1 MRESIPPQSEVGR
14 EALLAWKKSK
24 PENFF
29 TSDSYFQNLLAS
41 HLKQEYQECLPQL
54 ESVGESAA
62 RRMNELAIESNRDEN
77 LPALQRFDRLGIRQE
92 RIAFHPSYHEL
103 GTLIWKT
110 GVLRLLAEPGK
121 ELQLGSMIYLMAQNG
136 EAGHVCPLACT
147 AGATRLIQ
155 QIGSSEQKNTYL
167 PSLLESD
174 YSKRLHASQF
184 LTEVQGGSDVGANS
198 SKAVPV
204 QDQPGWFRIY
214 GEKWFCSVIDAGL
227 FVITARPENAMAG
240 TKGLGLFLVP
250 RWINGAIN
258 QFTVNRLKHKLGTRS
273 MATGEVE
280 FSGALAE
287 QIGPLEDGFKNV
299 VGIVLDTSRIF
310 NALAACG
317 FMRRAYLEA
326 RSFAQHRYA
335 FGNAI
340 LHYPLVRRTLARM
353 RLDTCA
359 SLSATFRILEMNE
372 AVKSRRI
379 HVNANKYWTSL
390 KCTQVVRHGIE
401 ILGGNGTIEDFSIL
415 PRLYRDAIVLESW
428 EGTHNTLCMQ
438 ILRDIVQ
445 REMHQH
451 WLEETRVLISDV
463 TQPEI
468 YFHAERASTFTGD
481 LEFRIEQ
488 LLQTSPEQR
497 AGWIRSVVDR
507 ICILNG
513 YVSLLKQCGNNPDE
527 DEINLLEYYRKTY
540 IDVVDSMDDQSMM
553 SLERKVSHLY

>member
-1 MRESIPPQSEVGR
+1 MKESIPSQNDLGR
-14 EALLAWKKSK
+14 EALIAWEKSK
-24 PENFF
+24 ATNFF
-29 TSDSYFQNLLAS
+29 TSDSYFQKLLGS
-41 HLKQEYQECLPQL
+41 FLKDEYLEILPQL
-54 ESVGESAA
+54 ESVGGLAA
-62 RRMNELAIESNRDEN
+62 SRMNELAIESNRDEN
-77 LPALQRFDRLGIRQE
+77 LPVLQPFDRLGIRQE
-92 RIAFHPSYHEL
+92 HIAFHPSYHEL
-103 GTLIWKT
+103 GALMWET
-110 GVLRLLAEPGK
+110 GVLRLLADPGK
-121 ELQLGSMIYLMAQNG
+121 ELQMGSMIYLMAQNG

-147 AGATRLIQ
+147 AGAIRLIQ
-155 QIGSSEQKNTYL
+155 QIGSSEQKKAYL
-167 PSLLESD
+167 PGLLESD

-198 SKAVPV
+198 CKAVPV

-227 FVITARPENAMAG
+227 FVVTARPENAIAG

-250 RWINGAIN
+250 RWLNGAIN

-299 VGIVLDTSRIF
+299 VGIVLDTSRVF

-335 FGNAI
+335 FGKTI

-359 SLSATFRILEMNE
+359 SLSATFRLLEMDQGMK
-372 AVKSRRI
+372 ARRI
-379 HVNANKYWTSL
+379 HVNANKYWTSV

-415 PRLYRDAIVLESW
+415 PRLYRDAIVIESW

-438 ILRDIVQ
+438 ILRDFVQ
-445 REMHQH
+445 RGMHQH
-451 WLEETRVLISDV
+451 WLEEIRTSIEDITR
-463 TQPEI
+463 PEI
-468 YFHAERASTFTGD
+468 YYHAERAATFTGD
-481 LEFRIEQ
+481 LEFRIERT
-488 LLQTSPEQR
+488 LQTVPDQR
-497 AGWIRSVVDR
+497 SAWIRALVDR
-507 ICILNG
+507 MCILNG
-513 YVSLLKQCGNNPDE
+513 YVSLLKQCGEDPMDDE
-527 DEINLLEYYRKTY
+527 VNLLDYYRKTC
-540 IDVVDSMDDQSMM
+540 IDVVDSMDDETMM
-553 SLERKVSHLY
+553 LLERKISHIY